1 MPRRK
6 RAGRRRGGR
15 KRGGRRY
22 KRTGRGGGT
31 AGLGPANLYPYGVA
45 AMV

>member
-6 RAGRRRGGR
+6 RAERR
-15 KRGGRRY
+15 RGGRRY
-22 KRTGRGGGT
+22 KRTGRRGGGAGT